1 MDVVRVQL
9 QDVETHAISAIASST
24 TPGCESSHPT
34 TQDKRKDISKFA
46 DVLFRILFSIL
57 RLLTS
62 LFLRQHGHK
71 SHLNTIA
78 VFVCFMQLA
87 KVFIIFK

>member
-34 TQDKRKDISKFA
+34 TQDKRKDISK
-46 DVLFRILFSIL
+46 LG
-57 RLLTS
+57 LTP
-62 LFLRQHGHK
+62 K
-71 SHLNTIA
+71 SENLIKTP
-78 VFVCFMQLA
+78 
-87 KVFIIFK
+87 